1 MAMQSL
7 GFLPLTMSF
16 GCPLVVY
23 HSLSLRHAPTTCTYV
38 TAQRLTWGVGGGGAR
53 VDKDKAKNTEKKK
66 EEAAGEDRRAVKSP
80 GELDR

>member
-16 GCPLVVY
+16 GRSLVVY
-23 HSLSLRHAPTTCTYV
+23 HSLPLRHAPTTCTHA
-38 TAQRLTWGVGGGGAR
+38 TAQRPTWGGGGGGTR
-53 VDKDKAKNTEKKK
+53 EDKAKNTEKKK
-66 EEAAGEDRRAVKSP
+66 EGEAGEDRRAVKIP